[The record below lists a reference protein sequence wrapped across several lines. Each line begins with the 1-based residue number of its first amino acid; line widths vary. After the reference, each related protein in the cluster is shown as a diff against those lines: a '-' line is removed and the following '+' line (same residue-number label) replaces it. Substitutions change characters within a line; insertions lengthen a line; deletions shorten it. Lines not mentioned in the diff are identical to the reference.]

1 MTINLDRFSAQ
12 AYLVYGNINSMEFP
26 QKYTVSREEIDR
38 RKKAFNSFILALFF
52 SVSLTLRFLL
62 ELPFSLFL
70 LSNALFAC
78 ILLIGW
84 VLMQKAFDAFAQ
96 IEVNLLDEILE
107 RKTFASAEKIF
118 GRDISAISIKKTVHK
133 KIREIKISFRKNRFY
148 LNGLENMEDLFR
160 ALKKMVSPGAKISE
174 RKEPIDFDSSYFYPI
189 LGVILG
195 SGGVWLLSLLVHSF
209 DQSYFRM
216 MKISLMV
223 LALALAIYFVFTK
236 PLSKSHGKRF
246 RRVDRAIG
254 ILFFIL
260 WLGLLYLT
268 FYSSADI

>member
-1 MTINLDRFSAQ
+1 
-12 AYLVYGNINSMEFP
+12 MESP
-26 QKYTVSREEIDR
+26 QKYTVSQEEIER

-62 ELPFSLFL
+62 EMPFSLFL

-78 ILLIGW
+78 LLLIGW

-96 IEVNLLDEILE
+96 IEVNLKEETLV
-107 RKTFASAEKIF
+107 RTTFASTEKIF
-118 GRDISAISIKKTVHK
+118 RRDITAISIKKTIHK
-133 KIREIKISFRKNRFY
+133 KIREIKISTQKNQFY

-160 ALKKMVSPGAKISE
+160 ALKKTVSPGAKISA
-174 RKEPIDFDSSYFYPI
+174 RNEPIDFDSPYFYPI

-195 SGGVWLLSLLVHSF
+195 SGGVWLLSLLVHSLN
-209 DQSYFRM
+209 QSYFRM

-223 LALALAIYFVFTK
+223 LALALAIYFIFTK
-236 PLSKSHGKRF
+236 PLQKSHGKRF

-260 WLGLLYLT
+260 WIGLLYLT
-268 FYSSADI
+268 FYS

>member
-1 MTINLDRFSAQ
+1 
-12 AYLVYGNINSMEFP
+12 MEFL
-26 QKYTVSREEIDR
+26 QKYTISREEIDR

-62 ELPFSLFL
+62 EMPFSLFL

-84 VLMQKAFDAFAQ
+84 VLMQKAFLAFVQ
-96 IEVNLLDEILE
+96 IEVNLSDETLE
-107 RKTFASAEKIF
+107 RKTFASTEKIF
-118 GRDISAISIKKTVHK
+118 GRDIVALSIKKTIHK
-133 KIREIKISFRKNRFY
+133 KIREIKITTQKIRFY

-160 ALKKMVSPGAKISE
+160 ALKKMVSPGTKISE
-174 RKEPIDFDSSYFYPI
+174 WKEPIDFDSPYFYPI

-195 SGGVWLLSLLVHSF
+195 SGGVWLLSLLIHSLN
-209 DQSYFRM
+209 QSYFRM
-216 MKISLMV
+216 MKISLTV

-254 ILFFIL
+254 ILFLIL

-268 FYSSADI
+268 FYSSIDI